1 MWQDPAMRSAL
12 ALVVF
17 LVLCFGAAWIGSQF
31 EPGAWYQELQKPS
44 WNPPAWVFA
53 PVWSL
58 LYLMMAVAGWL
69 VWQERER
76 KAVRLALAFFVLQ
89 LALNAAWSWLFF
101 GLNRPDLAFVE
112 IVVLWLA
119 ILATAAR
126 FWRVRRAAGALLLPY
141 LAWVGFAGVLNWVL
155 WRMN

>member
-1 MWQDPAMRSAL
+1 MRSAL
-12 ALVVF
+12 ALVAF
-17 LVLCFGAAWIGSQF
+17 LALCFGAAWIGSQF
-31 EPGAWYQELQKPS
+31 EPGAWYQGLQKPS

-69 VWQERER
+69 VWRERGR
-76 KAVRLALAFFVLQ
+76 KAVRLALALFVLQ

-155 WRMN
+155 WRLN

>member
-1 MWQDPAMRSAL
+1 MRSAL
-12 ALVVF
+12 ALVAF
-17 LVLCFGAAWIGSQF
+17 LALCFGAAWIGSQF
-31 EPGAWYQELQKPS
+31 EPGAWYQELDKPS

-69 VWQERER
+69 VWRERGR
-76 KAVRLALAFFVLQ
+76 KAVRLALALFVLQ

-141 LAWVGFAGVLNWVL
+141 LAWVGFAGVLNFVL

>member
-1 MWQDPAMRSAL
+1 MRSAL
-12 ALVVF
+12 ALVAF

-69 VWQERER
+69 VWQERGR
-76 KAVRLALAFFVLQ
+76 KAVRLALALFVLQ

>member
-1 MWQDPAMRSAL
+1 MRSAL
-12 ALVVF
+12 ALVAF
-17 LVLCFGAAWIGSQF
+17 LVLCFGAAWIGLQL

-44 WNPPAWVFA
+44 WNPPAWG
-53 PVWSL
+53 L

-69 VWQERER
+69 VWRERGR

-126 FWRVRRAAGALLLPY
+126 FWRVRRAAGVLLLPY
-141 LAWVGFAGVLNWVL
+141 LAWVGFAGVLNLVL